1 MRWGR
6 QKKDQVALADEARQ
20 MFSKLRLE
28 IKQNMEG
35 QEWGKV
41 DNNMLKVMNLLHA
54 SSDIAPI
61 SQSNLAELY
70 GQWGLSMMQQK
81 RYEEGEKH
89 LRLAQQLFNMEH
101 EAAVSW
107 AANQKITMQ
116 GEGEDI
122 NVPLALEVL
131 KTLAD
136 RALRLG
142 QSDAREM
149 LEQTVKVA
157 DILGDHRKS
166 WDARQRLTIFTAGA
180 ADWQTLLDLGR
191 EMGALAMQ
199 QRDLSQLLFA
209 MRQMSE
215 ACLGLKLRDQ
225 TLDIQQLVVDI
236 ARFLNDPSLPDEE
249 NELSKLRDMAW

>member
-6 QKKDQVALADEARQ
+6 KKKDQVALADEARQ
-20 MFSKLRLE
+20 ILNNLRLE
-28 IKQNMEG
+28 IKQNIEA

-41 DNNMLKVMNLLHA
+41 DNDMLKVIKLLHG
-54 SSDIAPI
+54 SSRVAPVT
-61 SQSNLAELY
+61 QSTLAELY

-89 LRLAQQLFNMEH
+89 LKMAQKLFNMEY
-101 EAAVSW
+101 EAAVAW

-116 GEGEDI
+116 GQGEDI
-122 NVPLALEVL
+122 NIELALEVL

-136 RALRLG
+136 RALRQG
-142 QSDAREM
+142 QSNAGEM

-166 WDARQRLTIFTAGA
+166 WDARERLSTFTAGA

-191 EMGALAMQ
+191 QMGALSMQ
-199 QRDLSQLLFA
+199 QRNLSQLFFA
-209 MRQMSE
+209 MRQLSE
-215 ACLGLKLRDQ
+215 ASLGLKMRDQ
-225 TLDIQQLVVDI
+225 SLDVQQLVVDI
-236 ARFLNDPSLPDEE
+236 ARYLNDPSLPNEE